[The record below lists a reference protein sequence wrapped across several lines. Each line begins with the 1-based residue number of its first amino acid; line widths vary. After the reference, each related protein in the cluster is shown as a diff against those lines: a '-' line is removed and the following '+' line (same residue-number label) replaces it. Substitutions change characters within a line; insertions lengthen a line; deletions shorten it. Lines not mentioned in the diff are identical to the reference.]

1 MKPGRDRATDLGAR
15 QPLCPHRR
23 CHDQGHRMTREAWVL
38 GAASNRFGKMKES
51 GREAGARVALEA
63 IQTAGIEPKD
73 IGYTFVANAFGLSE
87 KQAHVGPLINTALG
101 IPEVPSCTVE
111 SACSSSSAALHEAFV
126 HVAGGFLDAALV
138 VGVEKLSQ
146 LDTLTATS
154 YFAIGA
160 DYPFESHNGATF
172 PGLYAT
178 IADAHMKR
186 YGTRREQLGA
196 VSVKNHL
203 NASLNPHAHFQKP
216 ITMDTYLES
225 PMIATPLRLYDC
237 CPFSDGAAAL
247 VVVAAEKYP
256 NPHTEPLV
264 IRASA
269 RAGSIADMHDRPDL
283 TSLPASQRAAQ
294 AAFRQARVEPGQ
306 IDFMEVH
313 DCFTIAELVALE
325 DMGFFPRGQAGAAT
339 AEGLTARDGKLPVN
353 PSGGLKAKGHPVS
366 ATGASQVVE
375 IFEQFN
381 GLAGSRAVPKTSIA
395 LAHNVGATGSSA
407 SVHIFGRR

>member
-1 MKPGRDRATDLGAR
+1 
-15 QPLCPHRR
+15 
-23 CHDQGHRMTREAWVL
+23 MTREAWVL

-51 GREAGARVALEA
+51 GREAASRVALEA
-63 IQTAGIEPKD
+63 IEMAGVSPRD
-73 IGYTFVANAFGLSE
+73 IGYTFVANAFGISE

-101 IPEVPSCTVE
+101 IPDVPSCTIE
-111 SACSSSSAALHEAFV
+111 SACSSSSAALHEAYV

-138 VGVEKLSQ
+138 VGVEKLSH

-178 IADAHMKR
+178 IANAHMQR
-186 YGTRREQLGA
+186 YGTRPEQLGSVA
-196 VSVKNHL
+196 VKNHL

-216 ITMDTYLES
+216 ITLETYLDS
-225 PMIATPLRLYDC
+225 PIIASPLRLYDC

-247 VVVAAEKYP
+247 VVVAAEKFP
-256 NPHTEPLV
+256 NPRMEPLV
-264 IRASA
+264 IRAST
-269 RAGSIADMHDRPDL
+269 RAGSIADMHDRPEL
-283 TSLPASQRAAQ
+283 TGLPASQRASEQ
-294 AAFRQARVEPGQ
+294 AFRQARIDRSQV
-306 IDFMEVH
+306 DFMEVH

-325 DMGFFPRGQAGAAT
+325 DMGFFPRGEAGKASAD
-339 AEGLTARDGKLPVN
+339 GVTARDGRLPVN

-381 GLAGSRAVPKTSIA
+381 QLAGARQVPHTNIA

-407 SVHIFGRR
+407 SVHVFGRR